1 VVTRSGTTPMGMGG
15 FKAFDA
21 AERFCRGYD
30 ELRAFLRL
38 RSHHRQH
45 VSANRRRL
53 LQLRRAS
60 TVLAILRGAE
70 ADSTF
75 QIAPPLVARKLNEP
89 LKGSSKPRP
98 TSSRTTNMKPMMSEP
113 GAVARSVSN
122 ATQDSERKHSR
133 VIIIDQ
139 KQQSC

>member
-1 VVTRSGTTPMGMGG
+1 VVTRSGTTPMGMRG

-30 ELRAFLRL
+30 ALRAFLRL

-45 VSANRRRL
+45 VSANHRRL
-53 LQLRRAS
+53 LHLRRAS

-75 QIAPPLVARKLNEP
+75 QIAPPLVAGKLE
-89 LKGSSKPRP
+89 
-98 TSSRTTNMKPMMSEP
+98 RT
-113 GAVARSVSN
+113 R
-122 ATQDSERKHSR
+122 
-133 VIIIDQ
+133 
-139 KQQSC
+139 